1 MLKNIFLFSLLI
13 VCVNTVAA
21 EELSDISVNSS
32 AFSNSINE
40 NKYPLH
46 IIQDEE
52 INANKSIGDNLKG
65 LSGVSNADYGAAV
78 GQPAIR
84 GLTGNRTR
92 LLTNSITVNDLS
104 NISGDHINNIDL
116 NNISHI
122 EILRGPSSIF
132 NKGGT
137 SGGIINVISDL
148 ISEKKYDK
156 ELIKFDYTSVNNGYG
171 HNFLFKKNLSNM
183 NVFFSIN
190 NHHMD
195 NYSIPHKVLFEEG
208 TEKTMISNS
217 DYKNQNTNFGLSFIR
232 EWGYFGI
239 SFENTDGIYGIP
251 YHAEE
256 EGEHEEEEEEHRLFT
271 KNESETYTLKGR
283 LNSIPFFNSM
293 DYSYRNSNSFLKEHE
308 EDGSASLNSNSNSFA
323 FNFNLD
329 DESYEK
335 RLLLQYNHT
344 KSPMTG
350 AYLPSSEAYER
361 SIAYFLRTKDSPYE
375 IDFVGRYD
383 SNSRDSTIQR
393 YGDTSLSFGTSL
405 SNNLGK
411 SFFYNLNYAHV
422 SRSPTIA
429 ELFANGVHGATSRYE
444 RGNLAM
450 QREVSR
456 NIELDMQYNLNDI
469 DISLNLYRNNIN
481 NFIYLKDEST
491 TTSGKTDANWR
502 QKNAVMQGYE
512 LSISRTYLTTDG
524 SFLVSLSRDDI
535 SGIFDDDTYIPRI
548 SPAKNTLSL
557 KYETKQ
563 NDAYYADLIYTE
575 SQDDKS
581 SIETGTSSYVD
592 LDLGYTKKFIYSPSQ
607 DLIINIYGS
616 NLLNQAIRNHASL
629 IKDHVP
635 LQGKSV
641 GVDVSLRYKF

>member
-148 ISEKKYDK
+148 ISEKKYDN

-195 NYSIPHKVLFEEG
+195 NYSIPHK
-208 TEKTMISNS
+208 
-217 DYKNQNTNFGLSFIR
+217 
-232 EWGYFGI
+232 
-239 SFENTDGIYGIP
+239 
-251 YHAEE
+251 
-256 EGEHEEEEEEHRLFT
+256 
-271 KNESETYTLKGR
+271 
-283 LNSIPFFNSM
+283 
-293 DYSYRNSNSFLKEHE
+293 
-308 EDGSASLNSNSNSFA
+308 
-323 FNFNLD
+323 
-329 DESYEK
+329 
-335 RLLLQYNHT
+335 
-344 KSPMTG
+344 
-350 AYLPSSEAYER
+350 
-361 SIAYFLRTKDSPYE
+361 
-375 IDFVGRYD
+375 
-383 SNSRDSTIQR
+383 
-393 YGDTSLSFGTSL
+393 
-405 SNNLGK
+405 
-411 SFFYNLNYAHV
+411 
-422 SRSPTIA
+422 
-429 ELFANGVHGATSRYE
+429 EL
-444 RGNLAM
+444 
-450 QREVSR
+450 
-456 NIELDMQYNLNDI
+456 
-469 DISLNLYRNNIN
+469 
-481 NFIYLKDEST
+481 
-491 TTSGKTDANWR
+491 
-502 QKNAVMQGYE
+502 
-512 LSISRTYLTTDG
+512 
-524 SFLVSLSRDDI
+524 
-535 SGIFDDDTYIPRI
+535 
-548 SPAKNTLSL
+548 
-557 KYETKQ
+557 
-563 NDAYYADLIYTE
+563 
-575 SQDDKS
+575 
-581 SIETGTSSYVD
+581 
-592 LDLGYTKKFIYSPSQ
+592 
-607 DLIINIYGS
+607 
-616 NLLNQAIRNHASL
+616 
-629 IKDHVP
+629 
-635 LQGKSV
+635 
-641 GVDVSLRYKF
+641 